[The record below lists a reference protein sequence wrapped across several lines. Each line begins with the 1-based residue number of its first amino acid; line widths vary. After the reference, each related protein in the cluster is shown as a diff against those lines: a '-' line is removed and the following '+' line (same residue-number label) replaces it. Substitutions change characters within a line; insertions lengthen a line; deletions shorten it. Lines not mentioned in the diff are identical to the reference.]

1 MKNNNSKFLEKLS
14 DENLMQEVAGGNL
27 DVLRIL
33 FDRHHRHIFNFLYKI
48 SGDKFLS
55 EDITQEV
62 FYKVIKYRA
71 TYDNGKFLSWIFTI
85 ARNSL
90 STHYLRNKETHK
102 SLDTVDHKYCAEEE
116 GNDEDYSRL
125 QLALN
130 KLETSDKELLVLHRF
145 QKMKYKEMAEITGST
160 PGAMK
165 TKVSRALKKLKKIY
179 FENI

>member
-1 MKNNNSKFLEKLS
+1 MNNKSKLLEKLS
-14 DENLMQEVAGGNL
+14 DDILMQEVAGGNL

-33 FDRHHRHIFNFLYKI
+33 FDRHHKHIYNFLYKM

-62 FYKVIKYRA
+62 FYKVIKYR
-71 TYDNGKFLSWIFTI
+71 TSYDNGRFLSWVFTI

-90 STHYLRNKETHK
+90 STHYRRDKETHK
-102 SLDTVDHKYCAEEE
+102 SLDTIEHKYYEEE
-116 GNDEDYSRL
+116 DGHDEDYSRL
-125 QLALN
+125 QKALN

-165 TKVSRALKKLKKIY
+165 TKVSRAMQKLKKIY
-179 FENI
+179 FENY